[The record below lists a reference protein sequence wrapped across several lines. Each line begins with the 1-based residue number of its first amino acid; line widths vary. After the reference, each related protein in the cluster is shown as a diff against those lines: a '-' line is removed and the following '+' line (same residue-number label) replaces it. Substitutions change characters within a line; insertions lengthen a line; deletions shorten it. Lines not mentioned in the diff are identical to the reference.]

1 VGLPE
6 GQYGSGG
13 PWRTRPCSRIL
24 AGSVPAA
31 DPLLAEI
38 SAFLARPEDDDD
50 PGALER
56 ALTDGYAR
64 VLSLETDRVR
74 LDKQITRL
82 LTGIE
87 DHDASASSRLRRLA
101 RERES
106 RSGELARLR
115 LALAE
120 LRGRYSLAL
129 KARR

>member
-1 VGLPE
+1 MGLPD
-6 GQYGSGG
+6 GQMGRAAHGA
-13 PWRTRPCSRIL
+13 TRPCSRIL

-87 DHDASASSRLRRLA
+87 ITTPRPAAGCAGSHVSASRAQASSPACGSPWPSSAAATRWR
-101 RERES
+101 
-106 RSGELARLR
+106 
-115 LALAE
+115 
-120 LRGRYSLAL
+120 
-129 KARR
+129 